1 MRTPLLASFLLLSAC
16 SSSPLDPGSGSS
28 QGTGT
33 QTLLVTGNASAHAQI
48 AGAKQPSDF
57 TTEVS
62 VHVSLNGQDV
72 TAGTVTINSR
82 SMKSPLALTYSTQ
95 NGGEWHAN
103 VAGYDEVYELA
114 VVAGTDKVEG
124 VIVDGPDIHDFTA
137 PQAGASLDSTV
148 ANTMTWNRIAAADQA
163 TFRVGDLDRLT
174 IQDTGTFSIP
184 PGALKAEKDQPRPN
198 TLQLSRV
205 NQVVPKG
212 AVAGSMF
219 SVSVTNELDVV
230 ALPDRAL

>member
-33 QTLLVTGNASAHAQI
+33 GTLLVTGNAAAHAQI
-48 AGAKQPSDF
+48 ADSKQPSDF

-82 SMKSPLALTYSTQ
+82 SMKSPLALTYSAD
-95 NGGEWHAN
+95 NGGEWDAN

-124 VIVDGPDIHDFTA
+124 VIVDGPAIHDFTA
-137 PQAGASLDSTV
+137 PQAGASLDS
-148 ANTMTWNRIAAADQA
+148 
-163 TFRVGDLDRLT
+163 
-174 IQDTGTFSIP
+174 
-184 PGALKAEKDQPRPN
+184 
-198 TLQLSRV
+198 
-205 NQVVPKG
+205 
-212 AVAGSMF
+212 
-219 SVSVTNELDVV
+219 
-230 ALPDRAL
+230 